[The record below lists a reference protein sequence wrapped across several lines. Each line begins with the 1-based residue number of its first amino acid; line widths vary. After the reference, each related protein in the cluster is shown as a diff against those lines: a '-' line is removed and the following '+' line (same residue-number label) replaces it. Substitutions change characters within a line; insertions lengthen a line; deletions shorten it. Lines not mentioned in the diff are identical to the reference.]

1 MKLQILP
8 AAQNDLI
15 EAYWFYEVQS
25 EDLGDYFLRSLMD
38 DIERLSFL
46 AGRHPLHFGKH
57 RLLAS
62 TFPYSIYYTVDE
74 DTVKIFAVL
83 DDRRDPALAEKRLT

>member
-25 EDLGDYFLRSLMD
+25 EDLGDYFLRS
-38 DIERLSFL
+38 
-46 AGRHPLHFGKH
+46 
-57 RLLAS
+57 
-62 TFPYSIYYTVDE
+62 
-74 DTVKIFAVL
+74 
-83 DDRRDPALAEKRLT
+83 